1 MLQHCKS
8 ILIGLLC
15 GASGMAWAQS
25 CSSSS
30 AQRPMVVV
38 ELYTSQGCSSCPP
51 ADRWLSSLQARDD
64 VLAMAFHVNYW
75 NHLGWKD
82 PFATA
87 QTTERQVRLKAVLGS
102 DYVYTPQVTVNGV
115 DERGWSRRQAHDL
128 QPLKVRGAP
137 TVVLQRQGETLTA
150 QVGAQI
156 GAQGNASAAGAP
168 LRWAGYWVV
177 LQDAQNTR
185 VVAGENAGR
194 QLRNDHVVV
203 HYVPVPAWSSAQV
216 QNFKLAA
223 ALAPG
228 QRAAFVVTQDNGIVP
243 VQAVLL
249 ACANPG

>member
-1 MLQHCKS
+1 
-8 ILIGLLC
+8 
-15 GASGMAWAQS
+15 
-25 CSSSS
+25 
-30 AQRPMVVV
+30 MVVV

-75 NHLGWKD
+75 SHLGWKD

-102 DYVYTPQVTVNGV
+102 DYVYTPQVTVNGA

-137 TVVLQRQGETLTA
+137 TVVLQRQGETVSA
-150 QVGAQI
+150 QVS
-156 GAQGNASAAGAP
+156 ASAAGAP

-249 ACANPG
+249 ACANQG